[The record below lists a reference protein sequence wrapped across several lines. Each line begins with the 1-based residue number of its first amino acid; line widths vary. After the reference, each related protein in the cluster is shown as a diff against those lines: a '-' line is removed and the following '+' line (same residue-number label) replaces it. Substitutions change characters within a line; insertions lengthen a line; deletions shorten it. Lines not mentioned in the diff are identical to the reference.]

1 MNASKLILAI
11 TIASGLVLVGQEFS
25 EFTAGMKSADRAWD
39 LLRDL
44 QSKTG
49 KQAAHQAES
58 IGGVYENM
66 IAFWRQRDSAVA
78 VKSAIEG
85 KAAAAMLAS
94 AAYAGDA
101 AQAQAA
107 FKTLSGTCRSCHNA
121 HREKLPDGKYR
132 LTLNKK

>member
-39 LLRDL
+39 RLRDL

-58 IGGVYENM
+58 IEGVYENM

-94 AAYAGDA
+94 AAYAGDE